1 MALTRR
7 HPARRQTRRGRARH
21 APRRPAAS
29 EGRVGSSR
37 AASPVLRLRER
48 FRRGVDGRR
57 RSSFRWW
64 CGRRWWVRFRRAG
77 SGRSTRRMSSVGGR
91 AAAGAYAYA
100 TGDRA
105 TLGRLGLN
113 YDDLRALG
121 DPFEVTRQIVG
132 AVCGPRASSTLEDA
146 EERYVAAAVA
156 DYVLAQSVEGSP
168 PDLDDVARYAIAAI
182 MTEVLSSELGAALN
196 ERPDQVIAV
205 AESELRE
212 AAKVLASQA
221 TLTATGPTENELSA
235 AHREWHRDAQGD
247 LRRLEMTSYT
257 MRLATRSA
265 NTRED
270 PSATFYWPMTGPSSF
285 LAPFGPRLGS
295 LGPVSQPNIDLVRLA
310 LLVFAADR
318 STPRAIGNTSWSVL
332 VRDHCA
338 RCRREDVDAC
348 R

>member
-1 MALTRR
+1 MGTSGSYSGAGGKAGKDVTSGLSDWVATLPAGGVNEAPSSTTDRPVQGVPGTPHVVQLPPKVVSGLLALLR
-7 HPARRQTRRGRARH
+7 PSSGSGSGSGGASMGGGGRASGGG
-21 APRRPAAS
+21 A
-29 EGRVGSSR
+29 GGGGGS
-37 AASPVLRLRER
+37 
-48 FRRGVDGRR
+48 G
-57 RSSFRWW
+57 
-64 CGRRWWVRFRRAG
+64 RAG

-196 ERPDQVIAV
+196 ERPDEVVAV

-212 AAKVLASQA
+212 AAKALASQA
-221 TLTATGPTENELSA
+221 TLTATGPTESELSA
-235 AHREWHRDAQGD
+235 AIESGIET
-247 LRRLEMTSYT
+247 LRVIY
-257 MRLATRSA
+257 
-265 NTRED
+265 
-270 PSATFYWPMTGPSSF
+270 G
-285 LAPFGPRLGS
+285 GS
-295 LGPVSQPNIDLVRLA
+295 R
-310 LLVFAADR
+310 
-318 STPRAIGNTSWSVL
+318 
-332 VRDHCA
+332 
-338 RCRREDVDAC
+338 
-348 R
+348 

>member
-1 MALTRR
+1 MGTSGSYSGAGGKAGKDVTSGLSDWVATLPAGGVNEAPSSTTDRPDQGVPGTPHVVQLPPKVVSGLLALLR
-7 HPARRQTRRGRARH
+7 PSSGSGSGSGGASMGGGGRASGGG
-21 APRRPAAS
+21 A
-29 EGRVGSSR
+29 GGGGGS
-37 AASPVLRLRER
+37 
-48 FRRGVDGRR
+48 G
-57 RSSFRWW
+57 
-64 CGRRWWVRFRRAG
+64 RAG

-196 ERPDQVIAV
+196 ERPDEVVAV

-212 AAKVLASQA
+212 AAKALASQA
-221 TLTATGPTENELSA
+221 TLTATGPTESELSA
-235 AHREWHRDAQGD
+235 AIESGIET
-247 LRRLEMTSYT
+247 LRVIY
-257 MRLATRSA
+257 
-265 NTRED
+265 
-270 PSATFYWPMTGPSSF
+270 G
-285 LAPFGPRLGS
+285 GS
-295 LGPVSQPNIDLVRLA
+295 R
-310 LLVFAADR
+310 
-318 STPRAIGNTSWSVL
+318 
-332 VRDHCA
+332 
-338 RCRREDVDAC
+338 
-348 R
+348 